1 MLDAVLP
8 VTTRRSLTR
17 CRCIPSSRV
26 ARGDRSSE
34 RDQSYTSRVLTTTG
48 ADRNR
53 SRTLFKLKT
62 DFRLKE
68 RRLQNGHGC
77 DDFACAGPF
86 TREPPSWRALCTL
99 INDERVEIAWRSPM
113 AQAADASL
121 QPPELVTRVA
131 WSLRRHAGLLASL
144 IVAAVI
150 VASAPVAYVEVGDRL
165 RIPLPEVPSIDGHPH
180 LFDLTPLVV
189 SVMAGAEH
197 VGWHTTIH
205 ELRTDWTLWRRMH
218 LADWNAVPET
228 LRRQGLD
235 GMLARYRNV
244 LVNPSAWDAMSAA
257 DWDLIPQPIR
267 TVAYR
272 HMVDFWTGY
281 YGVGAAYGL
290 QRRTVADTVAA
301 IVMSESW
308 FDHRGV
314 FVNRDGTQDIGLAGA
329 SEFAR
334 NRLRAL
340 YKAGVVD
347 VALPESAYYNPWS
360 ATRFVVIWMS
370 LMLNEAGGDLEHAVR
385 AYHRGITD
393 ALDNAGTEYL
403 EIVRRR
409 LTWFIRN
416 HNAPPAWDYVWRQAR
431 EIERQEW
438 PWMRRPRIHLSR

>member
-1 MLDAVLP
+1 
-8 VTTRRSLTR
+8 
-17 CRCIPSSRV
+17 
-26 ARGDRSSE
+26 
-34 RDQSYTSRVLTTTG
+34 
-48 ADRNR
+48 
-53 SRTLFKLKT
+53 
-62 DFRLKE
+62 
-68 RRLQNGHGC
+68 
-77 DDFACAGPF
+77 
-86 TREPPSWRALCTL
+86 
-99 INDERVEIAWRSPM
+99 
-113 AQAADASL
+113 
-121 QPPELVTRVA
+121 
-131 WSLRRHAGLLASL
+131 
-144 IVAAVI
+144 
-150 VASAPVAYVEVGDRL
+150 
-165 RIPLPEVPSIDGHPH
+165 
-180 LFDLTPLVV
+180 
-189 SVMAGAEH
+189 
-197 VGWHTTIH
+197 
-205 ELRTDWTLWRRMH
+205 
-218 LADWNAVPET
+218 
-228 LRRQGLD
+228 
-235 GMLARYRNV
+235 MLARYRNV

-393 ALDNAGTEYL
+393 ALDDAGTEYL